1 MSHGSV
7 KDVAYKNVELL
18 QSLLAKQALIVLLE
32 QQMYTQ
38 VSEELESRLEEE
50 LESARQAADD
60 AATEVREL
68 RDTEWRLEEELE
80 SARQAADD
88 AVTDMWELRGKQPD
102 VAPAPTTC
110 RRKHRP
116 KYLVGARSKSKPK
129 APAQAQEPKPQA
141 PDENMTELISPSPA
155 RVKRKNNKVL

>member
-60 AATEVREL
+60 GATVVREL
-68 RDTEWRLEEELE
+68 RDTEWRLVEELE

-88 AVTDMWELRGKQPD
+88 AVTDMWFRRGTLPD
-102 VAPAPTTC
+102 VLPAPTTC
-110 RRKHRP
+110 R
-116 KYLVGARSKSKPK
+116 GARSKSKPK
-129 APAQAQEPKPQA
+129 APARAQEPKPRA
-141 PDENMTELISPSPA
+141 PDENMSELISPSPA